1 MDTNPH
7 YKGGLQ
13 GADLSAPTG
22 DELIANDPAQATL
35 YRHRVSYLYNEQ
47 PRNLELE
54 YEHAQIPPEVVAL
67 RLLEI
72 HYGDAENSLL
82 MPAADD
88 SPQEVMDQ
96 AQLMGITMIEIQSHG
111 RVINDVSE

>member
-13 GADLSAPTG
+13 GADPSAPTG
-22 DELIANDPAQATL
+22 DESMPNDPSQATL
-35 YRHRVSYLYNEQ
+35 YRHRVSYLYKEQ

-54 YEHAQIPPEVVAL
+54 YDQAHIPPEVVAL

-72 HYGDAENSLL
+72 HYGDGENSLL

-96 AQLMGITMIEIQSHG
+96 AQLMGITMIEIQGQG
-111 RVINDVSE
+111 RVISDVSE

>member
-1 MDTNPH
+1 MENIESEP
-7 YKGGLQ
+7 
-13 GADLSAPTG
+13 P
-22 DELIANDPAQATL
+22 L

-47 PRNLELE
+47 SRQQELE
-54 YEHAQIPPEVVAL
+54 YEQAKLPPEVAAL

-82 MPAADD
+82 MPAADA

-96 AQLMGITMIEIQSHG
+96 AQLMGITFIQIQSQG
-111 RVINDVSE
+111 RVIADGKR

>member
-13 GADLSAPTG
+13 GADPSSPSG
-22 DELIANDPAQATL
+22 EQPMANDPSQATL
-35 YRHRVSYLYNEQ
+35 YRHRVSYLYNGQ

-54 YEHAQIPPEVVAL
+54 YEQPQLPPEVAAL

-88 SPQEVMDQ
+88 SPQDVMDQ